1 MESTMPSL
9 KLPRRQLLVAA
20 ACAALAAPAALA
32 QSATV
37 GQPAP
42 AFQLPDTQGKPV
54 KLADFQGKFV
64 VLEWTNPG
72 CPFVVKHY
80 GSQNMQA
87 LQKEASG
94 RGVVWLSIS
103 STAPGHTDYLAPAAL
118 AAQYKT
124 WGASATAMLMDD
136 AGQVGRAYGAR
147 TTPHM
152 YVIDPKGVLVYA
164 GGIDDKRSANPED
177 VKTAKNFVRAA
188 LAEALAGKPVSTP
201 TATPYGCSV
210 KYAAG

>member
-1 MESTMPSL
+1 MPATIVS
-9 KLPRRQLLVAA
+9 RRQWLVAVA
-20 ACAALAAPAALA
+20 PGALLAGPLPAWAQTA
-32 QSATV
+32 GVGQSAPDFELT
-37 GQPAP
+37 
-42 AFQLPDTQGKPV
+42 DTQGKRV
-54 KLADFQGKFV
+54 RLADFKGRHV

-87 LQKEASG
+87 LQKEAMAKN
-94 RGVVWLSIS
+94 VVWLSIS
-103 STAPGHTDYLAPAAL
+103 STAPGHADYLAPGAL
-118 AAQYKT
+118 AAQYRQ
-124 WGASATAMLMDD
+124 WGAAPSAMLMDD
-136 AGQVGRAYGAR
+136 GGQVGRAYGAR

-152 YVIDPKGVLVYA
+152 YLIDTKGVLVYA

-177 VKTAKNFVRAA
+177 VKTARNFVRAA

-201 TATPYGCSV
+201 ATAPYGCSV

>member
-1 MESTMPSL
+1 MSHLKPS
-9 KLPRRQLLVAA
+9 RRQALIAA
-20 ACAALAAPAALA
+20 ACAALAVPAALA
-32 QSATV
+32 QTATV
-37 GQPAP
+37 GQSAP
-42 AFQLPDTQGKPV
+42 AFQLADTQGKTV
-54 KLADFQGKFV
+54 KLADFRGKFV

-118 AAQYKT
+118 AAQYQT
-124 WGASATAMLMDD
+124 WGAAPAAMLMDD

-164 GGIDDKRSANPED
+164 GGIDDKRTANPDD

-188 LAEALAGKPVSTP
+188 LAEAMAGKPVSTP
-201 TATPYGCSV
+201 TAAPYGCSI

>member
-1 MESTMPSL
+1 MPATFVS
-9 KLPRRQLLVAA
+9 RRQWLVAVTPGALLVGPLSAWA
-20 ACAALAAPAALA
+20 QTAGVG
-32 QSATV
+32 QSAPDFELT
-37 GQPAP
+37 
-42 AFQLPDTQGKPV
+42 DTQGKRV
-54 KLADFQGKFV
+54 RLADFKGRHV

-87 LQKEASG
+87 LQKEAMAKN
-94 RGVVWLSIS
+94 VVWLSIS
-103 STAPGHTDYLAPAAL
+103 STAPGHADYLAPGAL
-118 AAQYKT
+118 AAQYRQ
-124 WGASATAMLMDD
+124 WGAAPSAMLMDD
-136 AGQVGRAYGAR
+136 GGQVGRAYGAR

-152 YVIDPKGVLVYA
+152 YLIDTKGVLVYA

-177 VKTAKNFVRAA
+177 VKTARNFVRAA

-201 TATPYGCSV
+201 ATAPYGCSV

>member
-1 MESTMPSL
+1 MPATIVS
-9 KLPRRQLLVAA
+9 RRQWLVAVAPGALLVGP
-20 ACAALAAPAALA
+20 LAAWAQTAGVG
-32 QSATV
+32 QSAPDFELT
-37 GQPAP
+37 
-42 AFQLPDTQGKPV
+42 DTQGKRV
-54 KLADFQGKFV
+54 RLADFKGRHV

-87 LQKEASG
+87 LQKEAAAKN
-94 RGVVWLSIS
+94 VVWLSIS
-103 STAPGHTDYLAPAAL
+103 STAPGHADYLAPGAL
-118 AAQYKT
+118 AAQYRQ
-124 WGASATAMLMDD
+124 WGAAPSAMLMDD

-152 YVIDPKGVLVYA
+152 YLIDTKGVLVYA

-177 VKTAKNFVRAA
+177 VKTARNFVRAA

-201 TATPYGCSV
+201 ATAPYGCSV

>member
-1 MESTMPSL
+1 MTAHIARRRL
-9 KLPRRQLLVAA
+9 CLLPLALCAA
-20 ACAALAAPAALA
+20 AATLPAAA
-32 QSATV
+32 QTAAI

-42 AFQLPDTQGKPV
+42 GFELRDSAGKAV
-54 KLADFQGKFV
+54 KLADFKGKFV

-87 LQKEASG
+87 LQKEATG
-94 RGVVWLSIS
+94 QGVVWLSIS
-103 STAPGHTDYLAPAAL
+103 STAPGHSDYLAPAAL
-118 AAQYKT
+118 AAQYQT
-124 WGASATAMLMDD
+124 WGAAPAAMLMDD

-152 YVIDPKGVLVYA
+152 YLIDPKGVLVYA
-164 GGIDDKRSANPED
+164 GGIDDKRSANPAD

-188 LAEALAGKPVSTP
+188 LGEALAGKPVSTP
-201 TATPYGCSV
+201 TAAPYGCSV

>member
-1 MESTMPSL
+1 MPSL
-9 KLPRRQLLVAA
+9 KLPRRQVLIAA
-20 ACAALAAPAALA
+20 ACTALAAPAVLA
-32 QSATV
+32 QTAAI

-42 AFQLPDTQGKPV
+42 AFQLADTQGKPV
-54 KLADFQGKFV
+54 KLADFKGKFV

-87 LQKEASG
+87 LQKEATG
-94 RGVVWLSIS
+94 QGVVWLSIS
-103 STAPGHTDYLAPAAL
+103 STAPGHSDYLAPAAL
-118 AAQYKT
+118 AAQYQT
-124 WGASATAMLMDD
+124 WGAAPAAMLMDD

-164 GGIDDKRSANPED
+164 GGIDDKRSANPAD

-188 LAEALAGKPVSTP
+188 LGEALAGKPVSTP
-201 TATPYGCSV
+201 TATPYGCSI